1 MKYQNSIIFFYS
13 YFFVL
18 TEEDDFV
25 PASPGGSCRAQ
36 YCVLPNLIQNT
47 VSLVSFFTDFFFLFK
62 MQSRLYYFIYSFKS
76 YTHVFTSHI
85 WISCLAEFVLVSLKT
100 LLKEAFHQMPL
111 RWTSR
116 SLFNFCVL

>member
-25 PASPGGSCRAQ
+25 PASPGGNCRAQ

-47 VSLVSFFTDFFFLFK
+47 VSLVSFFTDFFFFLNCNQDCTISFIVLKATPMFLPHTYGFPLWQNLF
-62 MQSRLYYFIYSFKS
+62 
-76 YTHVFTSHI
+76 
-85 WISCLAEFVLVSLKT
+85 
-100 LLKEAFHQMPL
+100 
-111 RWTSR
+111 
-116 SLFNFCVL
+116 